1 MAEHDD
7 KLAMA
12 MELDQKVLRCVRDQ
26 YANYVIQKCIK
37 CVPSSANFFTIA
49 GGAVMVKKFATQ
61 TTAMSYHKYASNVI
75 DKLTFGCHHDR
86 QLITSEITAAGGG
99 QHSDHIN
106 HGW

>member
-1 MAEHDD
+1 MTVEIIESVRMLSADRFGNCGVQYLLEH
-7 KLAMA
+7 
-12 MELDQKVLRCVRDQ
+12 R
-26 YANYVIQKCIK
+26 
-37 CVPSSANFFTIA
+37 
-49 GGAVMVKKFATQ
+49 GAAMVKKFATQ

>member
-49 GGAVMVKKFATQ
+49 GGAVMVKKFATEIIGMRP
-61 TTAMSYHKYASNVI
+61 TSMPRMTDVI
-75 DKLTFGCHHDR
+75 DKCLTFGCHRHR
-86 QLITSEITAAGGG
+86 QLITSEIIAGRR
-99 QHSDHIN
+99 
-106 HGW
+106 